1 MKRIFATVLIM
12 LSVSLS
18 FAQKQDDNSAER
30 RYYCELKCYEKG
42 VKSNY
47 KVFFE
52 FGNVVSKEVW
62 NRSNCKVAFVN
73 ERGKVIKFKSMV
85 DAANFLTEKGWTL
98 DKVYSTTYT
107 NKKNIKHWLF
117 YKDAEGYEELKEGF
131 VTKKEY
137 KSMRREEKALQ
148 KQAAKSE
155 EQQE

>member
-1 MKRIFATVLIM
+1 MKRIFATFLFM
-12 LSVSLS
+12 LSVTLS

-52 FGNVVSKEVW
+52 FGSVVSKEVW
-62 NRSNCKVAFVN
+62 SRSNCKVAFVT
-73 ERGKVIKFKSMV
+73 EKGKVIKFKSMV
-85 DAANFLTEKGWTL
+85 DAANFLTEKGWIL

-137 KSMRREEKALQ
+137 RMMKREEKALQ
-148 KQAAKSE
+148 
-155 EQQE
+155 EQNAVSQ

>member
-1 MKRIFATVLIM
+1 MKRIFATFLIL
-12 LSVSLS
+12 LSASLS
-18 FAQKQDDNSAER
+18 FAQKLDDNSAER
-30 RYYCELKCYEKG
+30 RYYCEIKCYEKG

-52 FGNVVSKEVW
+52 FGSVVSKEVW

-73 ERGKVIKFKSMV
+73 ENGKLIKFKSMV
-85 DAANFLTEKGWTL
+85 DAANFLVERGWIL

-137 KSMRREEKALQ
+137 RMMKREEKALQ
-148 KQAAKSE
+148 
-155 EQQE
+155 EQNAVSQ

>member
-1 MKRIFATVLIM
+1 MKRIFATFLLM
-12 LSVSLS
+12 LSVTLS

-30 RYYCELKCYEKG
+30 RYYCEIKCYEKG

-52 FGNVVSKEVW
+52 FGSVVSKEVW

-73 ERGKVIKFKSMV
+73 ENGKLIKFKSMV
-85 DAANFLTEKGWTL
+85 DAANFLVERGWIL

-137 KSMRREEKALQ
+137 RMMKREEKALQ
-148 KQAAKSE
+148 
-155 EQQE
+155 EQNAVSQ